1 MNESFNIY
9 EFVST
14 MKNITPEEIWDMLF
28 PAVSSWLLYVSAN
41 LLTA

>member
-9 EFVST
+9 EFVNT

-28 PAVSSWLLYVSAN
+28 IPVSAN

>member
-1 MNESFNIY
+1 MKESFNIY

-28 PAVSSWLLYVSAN
+28 SSFVYRPIY
-41 LLTA
+41 

>member
-14 MKNITPEEIWDMLF
+14 MKNITPEEIWDKIGR
-28 PAVSSWLLYVSAN
+28 AHV
-41 LLTA
+41 